1 MDEIL
6 ELVRQIGRQQG
17 QNTYYRSCY
26 FFLKDLQ
33 DLIPHVL
40 HRLNNL
46 HRGQCVAGQGVD
58 TAIAIATDLRAAV
71 DSLKMRKYKSTLRWK
86 EFL

>member
-6 ELVRQIGRQQG
+6 ELVSQIGRQQG
-17 QNTYYRSCY
+17 QNTYYRTCY

-33 DLIPHVL
+33 DLIL
-40 HRLNNL
+40 HILRRLDNL
-46 HRGQCVAGQGVD
+46 LRGQYATSPGAD
-58 TAIAIATDLRAAV
+58 TAIAIVTDLRRSV
-71 DSLKMRKYKSTLRWK
+71 DSLRMRKYKSSLSWK